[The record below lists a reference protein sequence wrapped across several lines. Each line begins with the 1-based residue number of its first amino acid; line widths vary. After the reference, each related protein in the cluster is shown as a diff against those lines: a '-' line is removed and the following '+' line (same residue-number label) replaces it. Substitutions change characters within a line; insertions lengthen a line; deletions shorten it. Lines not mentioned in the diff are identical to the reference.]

1 MNKSNWIDY
10 NLDMINFFIDELLKF
25 INKYNKEF
33 TLNTDLE
40 TFYDNFSNFLY
51 NNYYLNLEFKDN
63 IDYDRNCDKY
73 YDRNYEFFESMY
85 EDDIIDLF
93 GEFKEIAY
101 GFTSDIFRY
110 RNESY
115 SLSEFIYDN
124 INLED
129 DYNILNDDI
138 VEEYVEEEYY

>member
-1 MNKSNWIDY
+1 MNKSDWIDF
-10 NLDMINFFIDELLKF
+10 NLDMINFFIRELLKF
-25 INKYNKEF
+25 INNYDKEF

-51 NNYYLNLEFKDN
+51 NNYYLNLEFKDYT
-63 IDYDRNCDKY
+63 D

-93 GEFKEIAY
+93 SEFKNIAH
-101 GFTSDIFRY
+101 GFTSDIFRF

-115 SLSEFIYDN
+115 SLLEFIYDN
-124 INLED
+124 INLEE

-138 VEEYVEEEYY
+138 EEEYVEEEYY